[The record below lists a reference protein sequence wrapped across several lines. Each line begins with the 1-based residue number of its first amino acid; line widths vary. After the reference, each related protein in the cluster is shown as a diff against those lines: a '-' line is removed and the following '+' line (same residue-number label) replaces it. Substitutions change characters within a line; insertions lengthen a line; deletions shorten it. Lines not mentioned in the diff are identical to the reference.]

1 MPIQSTHT
9 FYRHNRDSP
18 TDHLYR
24 GLYCSTGQL
33 FGEGDVRG
41 LGVEQLSL
49 CLEPELDPPYFIFY
63 PADSMHQRYPDK
75 NKICNL
81 SLSAAKPGG
90 VGRITWGEPGQT
102 ADCNLTKRPLA
113 SWQTVPPVQDDRAFQ
128 DVQGKKYETQIL
140 PDRQG
145 SE

>member
-9 FYRHNRDSP
+9 FYRHNQDSL

-24 GLYCSTGQL
+24 GLYCSAGQL
-33 FGEGDVRG
+33 FGEGDIRG
-41 LGVEQLSL
+41 LGVEQPSL

-81 SLSAAKPGG
+81 SQSAAKPGG
-90 VGRITWGEPGQT
+90 VGRITWG
-102 ADCNLTKRPLA
+102 
-113 SWQTVPPVQDDRAFQ
+113 SW
-128 DVQGKKYETQIL
+128 
-140 PDRQG
+140 DRQQIVTSQRG
-145 SE
+145 R